1 MSLHAYSWLNCFLPW
16 LQFCTT
22 RLQQAETASGS
33 ICCTVSQW
41 WLRSRHTQGKS
52 SNLQGTIAFTSF
64 SFEYICIHC
73 CLPLD
78 RFCIKNTIHNF
89 GLISYRWWP
98 IPRKSLPCVT
108 RLSSKANVDSLFT
121 NVGALT
127 QPRDLIKN
135 ELQGGEKEREK
146 RLWFSRG
153 YAKSTDD
160 LHTWCQI
167 TNYYARPSPGIFA
180 WGNPPVQSKADIIR
194 HIDAPAW
201 SRFPSKTCVDWS
213 DFSGTISV
221 VSGIY
226 DALSSIYTCRSPA
239 VSFVVSDVQWF
250 WLKTRHFNRNVRLNG
265 VGGQQDS
272 CWCSRQ
278 PPCSLHWS
286 TFQERKNCE
295 CHWYRETVDGN
306 RAWDAH
312 ITVSQKWF
320 RHSASKLTNRGLV

>member
-135 ELQGGEKEREK
+135 ELQGGGKEREK
-146 RLWFSRG
+146 KVVILQRLCKVYWWFTYLMSNHELLRTTITGNFCMGKSPRTIKGRYYPPYWRTCMESLPFQNLRRLVRFFRHHFCCQWYLRRFVFHIYLSKSCCLFRG
-153 YAKSTDD
+153 QRCTVILAED
-160 LHTWCQI
+160 
-167 TNYYARPSPGIFA
+167 
-180 WGNPPVQSKADIIR
+180 KA
-194 HIDAPAW
+194 
-201 SRFPSKTCVDWS
+201 
-213 DFSGTISV
+213 
-221 VSGIY
+221 
-226 DALSSIYTCRSPA
+226 L
-239 VSFVVSDVQWF
+239 Q
-250 WLKTRHFNRNVRLNG
+250 
-265 VGGQQDS
+265 
-272 CWCSRQ
+272 
-278 PPCSLHWS
+278 
-286 TFQERKNCE
+286 QERPAQWGRGPARQLLVFPPTPVFFTLINFPRKKKL
-295 CHWYRETVDGN
+295 WVSLVQGN
-306 RAWDAH
+306 SGWKPR
-312 ITVSQKWF
+312 VRRSYN
-320 RHSASKLTNRGLV
+320 SEPEVV

>member
-16 LQFCTT
+16 LQFCIT

-135 ELQGGEKEREK
+135 ELQRGGKEREK
-146 RLWFSRG
+146 KVVILQRLCKVYWWFTYLMSNHELLRTTITG
-153 YAKSTDD
+153 NFCMGKSPRTIKGRYYPPYWRTCMES
-160 LHTWCQI
+160 LPFQNLRRLVRFFRHHFCCQW
-167 TNYYARPSPGIFA
+167 YLRRF
-180 WGNPPVQSKADIIR
+180 VF
-194 HIDAPAW
+194 HILVEVLLSLSW
-201 SRFPSKTCVDWS
+201 SAMYSDSGWRQGTSTGTSGSMGSGASKTAVGVPANPRVLYTDQLS
-213 DFSGTISV
+213 KKEKTVSVTGT
-221 VSGIY
+221 GK
-226 DALSSIYTCRSPA
+226 
-239 VSFVVSDVQWF
+239 QWME
-250 WLKTRHFNRNVRLNG
+250 TA
-265 VGGQQDS
+265 
-272 CWCSRQ
+272 
-278 PPCSLHWS
+278 
-286 TFQERKNCE
+286 
-295 CHWYRETVDGN
+295 RETL
-306 RAWDAH
+306 
-312 ITVSQKWF
+312 I
-320 RHSASKLTNRGLV
+320 